1 MHVAGVMITMTGGFV
16 SMNAPP
22 GSRDRVLVIVT
33 IALVVVYVLIDVALG
48 ILRPDY
54 SIVSDFESDYGRGRF
69 AWLMDVNFV
78 IRGVLSALALI
89 VLVRRGIARTW
100 TAALF
105 GVWAVSSALLAF
117 FPTNVAGLPRV
128 PSGAVHLALA
138 FVGFVAVAIATLAMS
153 FAVIRRQAVSQGT
166 GVGLLVVASLGVV
179 FLLALAG
186 AAAWDAS
193 GMVERL
199 FLLSQLVWTA
209 WAVPAVSHRAK
220 VPQSSYESPG

>member
-1 MHVAGVMITMTGGFV
+1 MGMNVAVH
-16 SMNAPP
+16 
-22 GSRDRVLVIVT
+22 SRDRVLVVVT
-33 IALVVVYVLIDVALG
+33 IALVVVYVLIDIALG

-69 AWLMDVNFV
+69 SWLMDVNFV

-117 FPTNVAGLPRV
+117 FPTNVTGLPRV
-128 PSGAVHLALA
+128 PSGPVHLALA
-138 FVGFVAVAIATLAMS
+138 FIGFVAVAIATLAMS
-153 FAVIRRQAVSQGT
+153 FAVIRRQAASQGSA
-166 GVGLLVVASLGVV
+166 VGLLVVASLGIV
-179 FLLALAG
+179 FLLALGG
-186 AAAWDAS
+186 AAAWQAS

-209 WAVPAVSHRAK
+209 WAVAATHPLER
-220 VPQSSYESPG
+220 

>member
-1 MHVAGVMITMTGGFV
+1 MGMNVAVR
-16 SMNAPP
+16 
-22 GSRDRVLVIVT
+22 SRERVLVVIT

-89 VLVRRGIARTW
+89 VLVRRGVARTW
-100 TAALF
+100 ITALF
-105 GVWAVSSALLAF
+105 GIWAVASALLAF
-117 FPTNVAGLPRV
+117 FPTDVAGLPRV
-128 PSGAVHLALA
+128 PSGPVHLALA
-138 FVGFVAVAIATLAMS
+138 FIGFVAVAIATLAMS
-153 FAVIRRQAVSQGT
+153 FAVIRRQAASQGSA
-166 GVGLLVVASLGVV
+166 VGLLVVASLGIV
-179 FLLALAG
+179 FLLALGG
-186 AAAWDAS
+186 AVAWQAS

-209 WAVPAVSHRAK
+209 WAVAATRPLER
-220 VPQSSYESPG
+220 